1 MVVKVAVLGAGM
13 MGSVIAKDLVQ
24 QGEFDTVVVADS
36 DEKKLSNVERFVGRR
51 VVAEILDVKDLE
63 RASRFIGSFDVVA
76 SALPHGAVHYANIA
90 AVKAGGR
97 MVDIAFEDEQMS
109 LNEEAISKGA
119 MLIPGCGLAPG
130 LGGILLANGVKEVK
144 GYDGRILVGGLPQ
157 KPEEPFRYRLLF
169 SIVGLIREYTE
180 DARVIKEGKLLRV
193 KPFDHVMSF
202 RFPRP
207 VGELEGFYTDGLA
220 TLLYT
225 MKGMRNMSEVTLR
238 WPGHASK
245 IKFLIDAGFFD
256 RKEME
261 VNGLSISPYDFTL
274 ALLEKKLSQGDS
286 RDMTVMRVEVRGER
300 GSMSYY
306 MLDLYDE
313 KNGITSMARTTG
325 YTCSAVASF
334 VARHLIK
341 GKGIVA
347 PETAISGKLFEKLL
361 EELAKRKVTIKKS
374 KKSKL

>member
-1 MVVKVAVLGAGM
+1 M

-24 QGEFDTVVVADS
+24 QGEFDTVVVADKE
-36 DEKKLSNVERFVGRR
+36 EKKLLNVERFVGRR

-63 RASRFIGSFDVVA
+63 RASRFIGSFDVVV
-76 SALPHGAVHYANIA
+76 SALPHGAVHYANVA

-97 MVDIAFEDEQMS
+97 MVDIAFEDEQMG

-169 SIVGLIREYTE
+169 SIVGLVREYTE
-180 DARVIKEGKLLRV
+180 YARIIKEGKLVRV
-193 KPFDHVMSF
+193 KPFNEIMSF
-202 RFPRP
+202 SFPKP

-238 WPGHASK
+238 WPGHASR

-274 ALLEKKLSQGDS
+274 ALLEKKLSHGDS

-313 KNGITSMARTTG
+313 KNSITSMARTTG
-325 YTCSAVASF
+325 YTCSIVASL
-334 VARHLIK
+334 VARRLIK
-341 GKGIVA
+341 GKGVLA
-347 PETAISGKLFEKLL
+347 PETAVSGKLFEKLL
-361 EELAKRKVTIKKS
+361 EELAKRKVTIKKNR
-374 KKSKL
+374 KSKIMS